1 MNSGQA
7 RPLSA
12 QKPSTEAWPGQ
23 QLSYRRVQHM
33 MKTRGKILRQPGQGP
48 GIVMI
53 EGQQFRFQLEGV
65 WQSDIAPQPGQ
76 AVEVHLDRELQVI
89 GLSVVMETQVPNQ
102 VDPNSLHPKLRGAAS
117 TGILGKLYAKVLGRD
132 RQNAKSS
139 A

>member
-1 MNSGQA
+1 
-7 RPLSA
+7 
-12 QKPSTEAWPGQ
+12 
-23 QLSYRRVQHM
+23 M

-65 WQSDIAPQPGQ
+65 WRSDIAPQPGQ

-89 GLSVVMETQVPNQ
+89 GLSVVMEARVPNQ
-102 VDPNSLHPKLRGAAS
+102 ADPNSLRAGLRESAT
-117 TGILGKLYAKVLGRD
+117 TGILGKLYAKLLGRD
-132 RQNAKSS
+132 RQNVKSS